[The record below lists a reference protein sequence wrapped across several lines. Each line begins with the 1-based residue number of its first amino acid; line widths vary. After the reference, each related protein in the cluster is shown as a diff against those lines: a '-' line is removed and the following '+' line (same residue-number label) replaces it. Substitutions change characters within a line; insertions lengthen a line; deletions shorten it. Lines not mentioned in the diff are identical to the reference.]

1 MIVCSSVAFSSLWIT
16 FHKSDSPVFRC
27 MFIVKGSVSRFN
39 TRYDVSS
46 FYVNVPKP
54 SENEAITLIGNF
66 PLKILQPM
74 AKTWSVNVIAIFLIR
89 ILLYFLTSVHPSIP
103 LFMNHSH
110 ASRKLVRLFRI
121 NPLTLRC
128 SVMTKFDIFCVHP
141 SKCSVKFGQKL
152 QVVAHKKSKMILS
165 THAPNSEAISFEKLL
180 FRILTILNVY
190 LIIYGVFN

>member
-1 MIVCSSVAFSSLWIT
+1 
-16 FHKSDSPVFRC
+16 
-27 MFIVKGSVSRFN
+27 
-39 TRYDVSS
+39 
-46 FYVNVPKP
+46 
-54 SENEAITLIGNF
+54 
-66 PLKILQPM
+66 M

-89 ILLYFLTSVHPSIP
+89 ILLCFLTPVHPSIP

-128 SVMTKFDIFCVHP
+128 SVMTKFDIFFVHP
-141 SKCSVKFGQKL
+141 LKCFVKFGQKL
-152 QVVAHKKSKMILS
+152 QVVAHKKSKMILC